1 MPQNLKGDG
10 LKYIVAKLET
20 VHTALNECVYFT
32 SDEDLKREILDLAN
46 QISQIIDKL
55 TPKPPPRL
63 PPTTD
68 EEVYQRWLETQR

>member
-1 MPQNLKGDG
+1 MPQKLKGNG

-20 VHTALNECVYFT
+20 VHTALDECIYFA
-32 SDEDLKREILDLAN
+32 SDADLKREILDLAN

-55 TPKPPPRL
+55 IPKPPPRL

-68 EEVYQRWLETQR
+68 EEVYQRWLETQQ